1 MEPQNVTMTMSRQLD
16 VVFFTSFSHERRMVM
31 AAGCVFTKVLCVTGT
46 IAAVAVLVILYL
58 VFLVWEYVIKEFG
71 D

>member
-1 MEPQNVTMTMSRQLD
+1 
-16 VVFFTSFSHERRMVM
+16 M

-58 VFLVWEYVIKEFG
+58 VFSVWEYVIKEFG